1 MARNPFR
8 STAGPSYAGGG
19 EPEPEPPAGGPGGE
33 PTPPPSPPPG
43 NGLPPG
49 ATFVTEPIT
58 GNVIVYI
65 PGSEHVGVD
74 NDGNHIITREKP
86 QIVNLGRAPLPR
98 VGRAPKDPQAI
109 ILDQL
114 RIEAA
119 RRAAAEHPEDRE
131 TQRDIARQRLGLETR
146 DQALKELINAEGSW
160 AQRAADLNARGQLE
174 EAKAARLKA
183 NEFSLRRAEL
193 EDRDLGLR
201 AELGY
206 ADSRRAD
213 TTSNVNRANVFGQD
227 IDGKA
232 TGTVGMLTAGEQQRR
247 FGNANLIGQQNLAQG
262 NLEQQRK
269 TDSDR
274 YITGL
279 RMQQD
284 QQRVAQGQAEGQDAR
299 AQLGLQLQF
308 MNQRAAGPMQ
318 RVTGPRGR
326 GV

>member
-1 MARNPFR
+1 MQ
-8 STAGPSYAGGG
+8 
-19 EPEPEPPAGGPGGE
+19 
-33 PTPPPSPPPG
+33 
-43 NGLPPG
+43 
-49 ATFVTEPIT
+49 
-58 GNVIVYI
+58 
-65 PGSEHVGVD
+65 
-74 NDGNHIITREKP
+74 RE
-86 QIVNLGRAPLPR
+86 
-98 VGRAPKDPQAI
+98 
-109 ILDQL
+109 
-114 RIEAA
+114 
-119 RRAAAEHPEDRE
+119 
-131 TQRDIARQRLGLETR
+131 IARQRLGLDTR
-146 DQALKELINAEGSW
+146 DQDLKELINAEGSW
-160 AQRAADLNARGQLE
+160 AQRAADLNARGHLE

-232 TGTVGMLTAGEQQRR
+232 TGTVGMLTAGERQNR
-247 FGNANLIGQQNLAQG
+247 FSNANLISQQNLAQG